1 MVGTSILGSWNGHWK
16 DRSTRI
22 SSTARPTDLCAN
34 FTCCCGFS
42 GHGVQPSSPPWWSH
56 GGCEKTNIATE
67 NSPFIED
74 LNSLKKNIVY
84 YIILN
89 YSVLTQLYSYIILYW
104 YTINIWANDV
114 ASKSSSPW
122 ALCIQLPQQRCGSSM
137 AELHACRGARSWI
150 NFLRV
155 PNLIL
160 KHLETSWNIL
170 KLKDHPAPYLIRNP
184 FLGMGFGWQVGW
196 LWHSFE

>member
-74 LNSLKKNIVY
+74 LNSFKKKYIYSILY
-84 YIILN
+84 Y
-89 YSVLTQLYSYIILYW
+89 TQLLSTDSVILLY
-104 YTINIWANDV
+104 Y
-114 ASKSSSPW
+114 
-122 ALCIQLPQQRCGSSM
+122 
-137 AELHACRGARSWI
+137 
-150 NFLRV
+150 
-155 PNLIL
+155 LIL
-160 KHLETSWNIL
+160 IYYKYLGKWCCFQVLLALGTL
-170 KLKDHPAPYLIRNP
+170 YPAAPTALRKFHGGAP
-184 FLGMGFGWQVGW
+184 CVQG
-196 LWHSFE
+196 SA